1 MKQLT
6 SGIGVR
12 KRASKLSPEVRR
24 EQLLMHAT
32 KVFAR
37 RGLGAGRHAEIAEES
52 QVSVPTVFSY
62 FPTRE
67 ILVREVLKKV
77 DLFLFQVVKEALD
90 SEDLVYA
97 KMLAVTR
104 AFGENVDN
112 NENIMKIWLN
122 WSTAMRETTWPL
134 YEELQTKVINLFT
147 KVIEK
152 GQREGEIQASVN
164 AEIAAHMIVSGGH
177 MIVQMKIVGKK
188 DSVISEF
195 LNKLVFGS
203 LVAKNQS

>member
-1 MKQLT
+1 MKQLI
-6 SGIGVR
+6 SSIPVR

-24 EQLLMHAT
+24 EQLLMQAI

-37 RGLGAGRHAEIAEES
+37 RGLGAGRHAEIAEEA

-67 ILVREVLKKV
+67 ILVREVLRKV
-77 DLFLFQVVKEALD
+77 DSFLFEVVRDALE
-90 SEDLVYA
+90 SENLVYA

-104 AFGENVDN
+104 VFGESVDTD
-112 NENIMKIWLN
+112 EDIMKIWLN

-147 KVIEK
+147 KVIEEGK
-152 GQREGEIQASVN
+152 REGEIQASVN

-203 LVAKNQS
+203 LVAENQS

>member
-1 MKQLT
+1 MKQLI
-6 SGIGVR
+6 SSIPVR

-24 EQLLMHAT
+24 EQLLMQAI

-37 RGLGAGRHAEIAEES
+37 RGLGAGRHAEIAEEA

-67 ILVREVLKKV
+67 ILVREVLRKV
-77 DLFLFQVVKEALD
+77 DSFLFEVVRDALE
-90 SEDLVYA
+90 SENLVYA

-104 AFGENVDN
+104 VFGESVDTD
-112 NENIMKIWLN
+112 EDIMKIWLN

-134 YEELQTKVINLFT
+134 YEELQTKVINLFA
-147 KVIEK
+147 KVIEEGK
-152 GQREGEIQASVN
+152 REGEIQASAN

-203 LVAKNQS
+203 LVAENQS

>member
-1 MKQLT
+1 MQA
-6 SGIGVR
+6 I
-12 KRASKLSPEVRR
+12 
-24 EQLLMHAT
+24 

-112 NENIMKIWLN
+112 NEDIMKIWLN
-122 WSTAMRETTWPL
+122 WSTAIRETTWPL

-147 KVIEK
+147 KVIEEGK
-152 GQREGEIQASVN
+152 REGEIQASVN

-203 LVAKNQS
+203 LVAENQS

>member
-1 MKQLT
+1 MKQLI
-6 SGIGVR
+6 SSIPVR

-24 EQLLMHAT
+24 EQLLMQAI

-37 RGLGAGRHAEIAEES
+37 RGLGAGRHAEIAEEA

-67 ILVREVLKKV
+67 ILVREVLRKV
-77 DLFLFQVVKEALD
+77 DSFLFEVVRDALE
-90 SEDLVYA
+90 SENLVYA

-104 AFGENVDN
+104 VFGESVDTD
-112 NENIMKIWLN
+112 EDIMKIWLN

-147 KVIEK
+147 KVIEEGK
-152 GQREGEIQASVN
+152 REGEIQASVN

-195 LNKLVFGS
+195 LNKLIFGS
-203 LVAKNQS
+203 LVAENQS